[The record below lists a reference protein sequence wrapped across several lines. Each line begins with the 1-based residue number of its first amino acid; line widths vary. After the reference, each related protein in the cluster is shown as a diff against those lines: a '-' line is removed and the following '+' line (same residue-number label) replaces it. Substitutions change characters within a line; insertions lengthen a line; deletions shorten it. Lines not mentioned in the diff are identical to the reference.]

1 MQRTKQFFLG
11 TAAVI
16 GLAALMAAPTVGHA
30 QAPAAVAIDGDDIGG
45 VVRGPNGPEAG
56 VWVIAET
63 RDLPTRFT
71 RSVVTDDQGRYVLP
85 DLPKAKYKI
94 WVRGYGL
101 VDSPKVDGEPG
112 QQLNLTAV
120 PAPNEAAAAQY
131 YPAIYWYAMLNIPA
145 ADQFGGKGDIPS
157 EVTQPLWLATMKNN
171 QCVGCHQLGGLAT
184 RTIPAGFGEFK
195 NSEEAWMRRTQS
207 GQAGEMMTNVLAGQ
221 LGGAP
226 YKYFANWTD
235 RIAKG
240 ELPHAKPSRPSGVER
255 NVVVST
261 WDWSDEKHYLHD
273 LISTDKRSSTV
284 NAYGKIYGQ
293 PEYST
298 DNLPVL
304 DPKTNTVSIY
314 KAPVR
319 DPGMPESLGPGHAA
333 AAKPIMPS
341 AYWGNEQLWD
351 TRVNNHNSV
360 FDKQGRL
367 WLAASI
373 RGPETPAFCHKGSDH
388 PSAKLRPL
396 ARSSRQAAMYDPA
409 TGKYTFIDTCFGT
422 QHLNF
427 AYDANDTLWF
437 SGGAGDSPV
446 GWLNTK
452 MFLETGDAAKSQ
464 GWTSLI
470 VDTNGNGKRDEA
482 TEPGKP
488 LEPGKDM
495 RFGQNIY
502 AVMASPVDNS
512 IWGSL
517 WGTPGGLVRID
528 PGSNPPETTLAEVY
542 KVPMP
547 GFGARGADIDSKG
560 VVWVSLGSGHMG
572 SFDRRKCK
580 VLNGPTATGDH
591 CPEGWTFYQYPG
603 PGFEGIGA
611 NSAEFELLFVGRP
624 A

>member
-1 MQRTKQFFLG
+1 
-11 TAAVI
+11 
-16 GLAALMAAPTVGHA
+16 
-30 QAPAAVAIDGDDIGG
+30 
-45 VVRGPNGPEAG
+45 
-56 VWVIAET
+56 
-63 RDLPTRFT
+63 
-71 RSVVTDDQGRYVLP
+71 
-85 DLPKAKYKI
+85 
-94 WVRGYGL
+94 
-101 VDSPKVDGEPG
+101 
-112 QQLNLTAV
+112 
-120 PAPNEAAAAQY
+120 
-131 YPAIYWYAMLNIPA
+131 
-145 ADQFGGKGDIPS
+145 
-157 EVTQPLWLATMKNN
+157 
-171 QCVGCHQLGGLAT
+171 
-184 RTIPAGFGEFK
+184 
-195 NSEEAWMRRTQS
+195 
-207 GQAGEMMTNVLAGQ
+207 
-221 LGGAP
+221 
-226 YKYFANWTD
+226 
-235 RIAKG
+235 
-240 ELPHAKPSRPSGVER
+240 
-255 NVVVST
+255 
-261 WDWSDEKHYLHD
+261 
-273 LISTDKRSSTV
+273 
-284 NAYGKIYGQ
+284 
-293 PEYST
+293 
-298 DNLPVL
+298 
-304 DPKTNTVSIY
+304 
-314 KAPVR
+314 
-319 DPGMPESLGPGHAA
+319 
-333 AAKPIMPS
+333 
-341 AYWGNEQLWD
+341 
-351 TRVNNHNSV
+351 
-360 FDKQGRL
+360 
-367 WLAASI
+367 
-373 RGPETPAFCHKGSDH
+373 
-388 PSAKLRPL
+388 
-396 ARSSRQAAMYDPA
+396 MYDPA

-517 WGTPGGLVRID
+517 WGTPGGLVRIN

-591 CPEGWTFYQYPG
+591 CPEGWSFYQYPG

-611 NSAEFELLFVGRP
+611 NSAEFELLLVGRP
-624 A
+624 ARHLRPRQGHADVDRQPQ

>member
-11 TAAVI
+11 TAAAI
-16 GLAALMAAPTVGHA
+16 GLAALMATPTVGHA

-131 YPAIYWYAMLNIPA
+131 YPAIYWYSMLKIPA
-145 ADQFGGKGDIPS
+145 ADQFGGKSDIPS
-157 EVTQPLWLATMKNN
+157 EVTQPFWLATMKNN

-184 RTIPAGFGEFK
+184 RTIPTGFGEFK

-240 ELPHAKPSRPSGVER
+240 ELPHAKPQRPSGVER

-273 LISTDKRSSTV
+273 LISTDKRNSTV
-284 NAYGKIYGQ
+284 NGYGKIYGQ

-304 DPKTNTVSIY
+304 DPEDQHGHDLQGAGARSGDAGVARPRPCRRREADHAFRLLGQRATVGY
-314 KAPVR
+314 PGQQPQLGVR
-319 DPGMPESLGPGHAA
+319 QEGQAVARSLDPRPGNSGVLPRWLGSSVSQAA
-333 AAKPIMPS
+333 AARAQQP
-341 AYWGNEQLWD
+341 
-351 TRVNNHNSV
+351 T
-360 FDKQGRL
+360 GR
-367 WLAASI
+367 
-373 RGPETPAFCHKGSDH
+373 D
-388 PSAKLRPL
+388 
-396 ARSSRQAAMYDPA
+396 
-409 TGKYTFIDTCFGT
+409 
-422 QHLNF
+422 
-427 AYDANDTLWF
+427 
-437 SGGAGDSPV
+437 V
-446 GWLNTK
+446 
-452 MFLETGDAAKSQ
+452 
-464 GWTSLI
+464 
-470 VDTNGNGKRDEA
+470 
-482 TEPGKP
+482 
-488 LEPGKDM
+488 
-495 RFGQNIY
+495 
-502 AVMASPVDNS
+502 
-512 IWGSL
+512 
-517 WGTPGGLVRID
+517 
-528 PGSNPPETTLAEVY
+528 
-542 KVPMP
+542 
-547 GFGARGADIDSKG
+547 
-560 VVWVSLGSGHMG
+560 
-572 SFDRRKCK
+572 
-580 VLNGPTATGDH
+580 
-591 CPEGWTFYQYPG
+591 
-603 PGFEGIGA
+603 
-611 NSAEFELLFVGRP
+611 
-624 A
+624 